1 MESLNPQN
9 ITVMFLSLAILIA
22 SARILGE
29 LAQRLHQPAVLGELL
44 AGILLGPTI
53 LGNISPELSA
63 FLFPSKG
70 LNTVVLD
77 AFSNLAIVFFLMVA
91 GIEVDL
97 STIWKQGKVGAKIGI
112 ISIIIPFL
120 CGLVTAWFVSKTLGR
135 HPKADLLI
143 FSLFLATAM
152 SISALP
158 IIAKTLMDL
167 DLYRSDLGMTVIS
180 AAIFND
186 LVGWIGFA
194 VVTSLLGSS
203 ASDGMNI
210 LLIIGLTLAF
220 AIGTL
225 TLGRWAFHKIMPF
238 VQAYARWPGGELS
251 FALVLSLFGAALTEW
266 IGIHAI
272 FGAFFVGAAMGDS
285 SHMREHTRVTIDHF
299 ISYIFA
305 PIFFANIGLKVNFLT
320 HFDPLLVLTVLLI
333 ACTSKIIGGT
343 LGARWG
349 GLQLRE
355 AWSVGFAMV
364 SVGAM
369 GIIVGLTALKADIIH
384 PTLFVA
390 IVVMAMISSMISG
403 PAIRLI
409 LRPPQKWKL
418 ENAFSAKLFIKNLK
432 ARNRQDV
439 INEMILA
446 LCKVVNLNVQTV
458 QTAVW
463 EREETL
469 STGIG
474 NEIALPHA
482 RIDGEF
488 KPIVVV
494 GISNVGIDFDAPD
507 DRPAKMIFLILTP
520 SNDPGIQLTITSELV
535 RLLRKPGVLNRIL
548 NSKNYTDFLALMRT
562 SIAKSS

>member
-1 MESLNPQN
+1 MENLTPQN
-9 ITVMFLSLAILIA
+9 ITVMLLSLAILIA
-22 SARILGE
+22 IARILGE
-29 LAQRLHQPAVLGELL
+29 LAQWLHQPAVLGELL

-63 FLFPSKG
+63 FLFPPQG
-70 LNTVVLD
+70 LNSVVLD

-112 ISIIIPFL
+112 ISIVIPFL
-120 CGLVTAWFVSKTLGR
+120 CGLVTALLVAKTLGR
-135 HPKADLLI
+135 HPKADPLI

-194 VVTSLLGSS
+194 VVTSLLGNAVKSS
-203 ASDGMNI
+203 PNI
-210 LLIIGLTLAF
+210 LMIIGLTLAF

-238 VQAYARWPGGELS
+238 VQAYAHWPGGELS

-285 SHMREHTRVTIDHF
+285 SHLREHTRVTIDHF
-299 ISYIFA
+299 VSYVFA
-305 PIFFANIGLKVNFLT
+305 PIFFANIGLKVNFWT
-320 HFDPLLVLTVLLI
+320 HFDLLLVVTIILI
-333 ACTSKIIGGT
+333 ACSSKIIGGS
-343 LGARWG
+343 LGALWG

-369 GIIVGLTALKADIIH
+369 GIIVGLTALKAAIIH

-409 LRPPQKWKL
+409 LKPPEKWKR
-418 ENAFSAKLFIKNLK
+418 ENAFSAKLFMKNLK
-432 ARNRQDV
+432 ARKRRDV
-439 INEMILA
+439 IDEMVQT
-446 LCKVVNLNVQTV
+446 LCKVVDLDVEKV

-463 EREETL
+463 AREEAL

-488 KPIVVV
+488 KPLVAV

-507 DRPAKMIFLILTP
+507 DRPAKMIFLIITP
-520 SNDPGIQLTITSELV
+520 GKDPGIQLTITSELV
-535 RLLRKPGVLNRIL
+535 RLFRNPGVMDRIL

-562 SIAKSS
+562 SIKKPA